1 MTTIWGFLLQTIS
14 VSFVSLFILL
24 LKKLFE
30 DKLSPRWQY
39 AIWIILAL
47 RIVFP
52 VTMQRQ
58 IFLPMP
64 IMMETLKTKIEQT
77 LSSVYIKPYE
87 PITLQHNIPIIQA
100 KPESITDWL
109 FILYTI
115 GVIVSLIWY
124 AISYLRLRLLLRK
137 GIPVKEQFQ
146 QQLQDVCQKYQ
157 LSPCRVI
164 AIKGLSS
171 AFVCGVIRPILVIP
185 DEKELDDKII
195 LHELLHV
202 TYLDSLQNIG
212 WCVLRSLHWCNPFL
226 YFIVR
231 RIEND
236 MEALCDQRVLERLEG
251 EERRAYG
258 TILLAMA
265 NDTYARAIGT
275 TSISNGGKNISRR
288 ITAIVRFKKYP
299 KGMALVS
306 VCILLI
312 LACPSILGTACTYNT
327 NYFHPSSDKD
337 LFVSMAMTRINRCTT
352 LAGALDT
359 YAKGLLFENGIYIA
373 TASSLSKQEELAQK
387 IKQTAGYHLDNGE
400 HLTWWNSEREYLIY
414 NIEKVTTNQYKALLI
429 LTTSYVDNESIKQ
442 ENYTIIP
449 VIVSLEDAWVVE
461 EIGERIASEK
471 APHDIS
477 YSPEFSDVPFL
488 TETTITG
495 DIGTITQGMKMQ
507 YIINNTTQTNSMF
520 FNTTQFDETMKPD
533 AIFAQARLETYTL
546 YSCANNLQNQ
556 YPTTSLGYHLTSI
569 DSVKDIE
576 TIVWPEQAELIGN
589 ISGSSN
595 NGQNWGNRQFGEN
608 KDYTIEDMSIQ
619 SCYNIETLPVELPW
633 GYYID
638 IYWDG
643 EFVED
648 FIIQTEQ

>member
-14 VSFVSLFILL
+14 VSLVALFILL

-39 AIWIILAL
+39 TIWIILAL
-47 RIVFP
+47 RILFP

-58 IFLPMP
+58 VFLPLP
-64 IMMETLKTKIEQT
+64 IMMETLKTIVEQS

-87 PITLQHNIPIIQA
+87 PITIQHNIPIIQA
-100 KPESITDWL
+100 KPESSTDWL
-109 FILYTI
+109 FVLYTI
-115 GVIVSLIWY
+115 GVVVSLLWY
-124 AISYLRLRLLLRK
+124 AISYFRLHLLLRK
-137 GIPVKEQFQ
+137 GTSAKENIQ
-146 QQLQDVCQKYQ
+146 QQLQMVCQTYH
-157 LSPCRVI
+157 LPLCRVI
-164 AIKGLSS
+164 TINGLSS

-185 DEKELDDKII
+185 QEKELDDKIL

-202 TYLDSLQNIG
+202 KYFDSLQNIG
-212 WCVLRSLHWCNPFL
+212 WCLLRSLHWCNPFL

-231 RIEND
+231 YIEND
-236 MEALCDQRVLERLEG
+236 MESLCDQRVLERLEG
-251 EERRAYG
+251 EDRRTYG
-258 TILLAMA
+258 TILLTMA

-312 LACPSILGTACTYNT
+312 LACPTILGTACTYNT
-327 NYFHPSSDKD
+327 NYFHPTSDKD

-352 LAGALDT
+352 IAGALDT

-373 TASSLSKQEELAQK
+373 TASSLSKQEELLQK
-387 IKQTAGYHLDNGE
+387 IKQTSDYHLDNGE

-414 NIEKVTTNQYKALLI
+414 NIEKLEKDQYKALLI
-429 LTTSYVDNESIKQ
+429 LPTSYVDTESIKR

-449 VIVSLEDAWVVE
+449 VMVLLEDAWVVE
-461 EIGERIASEK
+461 EIGERIASDK

>member
-14 VSFVSLFILL
+14 VSLVALFILL

-30 DKLSPRWQY
+30 DKLSPRWQS

-47 RIVFP
+47 RILFP
-52 VTMQRQ
+52 VTMKRQ
-58 IFLPMP
+58 IFLPIP
-64 IMMETLKTKIEQT
+64 IIMETLKTSVEQM
-77 LSSVYIKPYE
+77 LSSAYIKPYE
-87 PITLQHNIPIIQA
+87 PITLQYNIPIIQA
-100 KPESITDWL
+100 KPESVTDWL
-109 FILYTI
+109 FVFYTI
-115 GVIVSLIWY
+115 GVIIFLLWY

-137 GIPVKEQFQ
+137 GIPAKEHIQ
-146 QQLQDVCQKYQ
+146 QQLQMVCQTYD
-157 LSPCRVI
+157 LPLCRVVM
-164 AIKGLSS
+164 IKGLSS

-185 DEKELDDKII
+185 DKKELDNKIL

-202 TYLDSLQNIG
+202 KHLDSLQNIG
-212 WCVLRSLHWCNPFL
+212 WCLLRSLHWCNPFI

-231 RIEND
+231 YIEND

-299 KGMALVS
+299 KGMTLVS

-312 LACPSILGTACTYNT
+312 LACPSILGTACTYDT
-327 NYFHPSSDKD
+327 NYFHPTSDKD

-352 LAGALDT
+352 FAGALDT

-387 IKQTAGYHLDNGE
+387 IKQTSDYHLDNGE

-414 NIEKVTTNQYKALLI
+414 NIEKLEKEQYKALLI
-429 LTTSYVDNESIKQ
+429 VPTSYVDNESIKQ

-449 VIVSLEDAWVVE
+449 VIVSFEDAWVVE

-471 APHDIS
+471 SPHDIS

-488 TETTITG
+488 IETTLTG
-495 DIGTITQGMKMQ
+495 KFGTITQSMKMQ

-520 FNTTQFDETMKPD
+520 FHITQFDETMKTD

-556 YPTTSLGYHLTSI
+556 YPTTSLGYHLTPI
-569 DSVKDIE
+569 DSIKEIE
-576 TIVWPEQAELIGN
+576 TIVWPEQANLTGN

-595 NGQNWGNRQFGEN
+595 NGQNWGNRQLREDEN
-608 KDYTIEDMSIQ
+608 YIIENISIQ
-619 SCYNIETLPVELPW
+619 SCYDIETLPIKLPW

-643 EFVED
+643 EFKEN